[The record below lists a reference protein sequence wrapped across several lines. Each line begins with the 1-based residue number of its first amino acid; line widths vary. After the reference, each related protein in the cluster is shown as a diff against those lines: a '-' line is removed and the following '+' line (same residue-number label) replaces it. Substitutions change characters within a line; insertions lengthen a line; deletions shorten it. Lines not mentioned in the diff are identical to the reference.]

1 MQQFKYPKFNQNV
14 YQQRLENGLLVTM
27 IPMEGFHKTYAVLS
41 TEFGSIDNAFVPA
54 GKEELLTLPD
64 GVAHF
69 LEHKMF
75 EKADHDA
82 FDLFGKLGA
91 DANAFT
97 SFTQTRYLF
106 STTSHLHENLDVLLD
121 FVQNPYF
128 TEQTVEKEKG
138 IIGQEITMYNDDPGW
153 RLYLGML
160 GNLYP
165 NDPMRIDIAG
175 TQESIQKI
183 TAEMLYDA
191 YRTFYQPA
199 NMNLFIAGNLDVD
212 QTLAWVE
219 QNQAQKHFDAP
230 SLLKRPTVISDP
242 DANDVIPFR
251 TLTMAVERPKVM
263 VGLRGIQQ
271 LDDGKQRLLYKWRI
285 NLLLAMLFDETSAN
299 FLRLYDAG
307 IIDDSFN
314 YNFEIQ
320 RGFHLA
326 TFSTDTDQMEQFA
339 DAMIQILKEAPKQL
353 DAVKNQFEDIKHA
366 MLGRLINQLDSP
378 ENIAVLYGGSYFDHA
393 TLLDEIEILRGI
405 EYDEL
410 TVAIDQFIKPE
421 RLSVYQIVPPTK

>member
-1 MQQFKYPKFNQNV
+1 MQQFKYLEFNQSV
-14 YQQRLENGLLVTM
+14 YQKQLDNGLLVTM
-27 IPMEGFHKTYAVLS
+27 LPMEGFHKTYAVLS
-41 TEFGSIDNAFVPA
+41 TEFGSIDNAFVPNQ
-54 GKEELLTLPD
+54 KNELLTVPD

-121 FVQNPYF
+121 FVQDPYF
-128 TEQTVEKEKG
+128 TEQTVAKEKG
-138 IIGQEITMYNDDPGW
+138 IIGQEITMYNDDPSW

-183 TAEMLYDA
+183 TAPILYDA

-199 NMNLFIAGNLDVD
+199 NMNLFVAGRLDVE
-212 QTLAWVE
+212 QTLEWVE
-219 QNQAQKHFDAP
+219 QNQAVKHFDEP
-230 SLLKRPTVISDP
+230 KLPKRTTVISDP
-242 DANDVIPFR
+242 TANDVIPFR

-263 VGLRGIQQ
+263 
-271 LDDGKQRLLYKWRI
+271 
-285 NLLLAMLFDETSAN
+285 AN
-299 FLRLYDAG
+299 FLRLYDTG
-307 IIDDSFN
+307 VIDDSFN

-339 DAMIQILKEAPKQL
+339 DAMIQILKEAPEQL
-353 DAVKNQFEDIKHA
+353 AAVKNQFEDVRHA

-378 ENIAVLYGGSYFDHA
+378 ENIAMLYGGSYFDHA
-393 TLLDEIEILRGI
+393 TLLDEIEILRSI
-405 EYDEL
+405 DYDEL
-410 TVAIDQFIKPE
+410 AIAIDQFVKPE